1 MFKIP
6 YSTRTSNT
14 NQPTISN
21 PTLST
26 QIFPQNKY
34 NYNISYIIRPS
45 PPIHMSNSTITT
57 AKNPN
62 ATHKDPTSTHAHHPT
77 HTNHTQFHRIPTNL
91 HQIHHNNN
99 KNTNFAIIPIKQP
112 IQSNPNS
119 YKSKKTLPH
128 KQTPH
133 KIHIHI
139 ELLPQMGRKE
149 TNTRVCWA
157 TESSKMG
164 GN

>member
-1 MFKIP
+1 
-6 YSTRTSNT
+6 
-14 NQPTISN
+14 
-21 PTLST
+21 
-26 QIFPQNKY
+26 
-34 NYNISYIIRPS
+34 
-45 PPIHMSNSTITT
+45 MSNSTITT

-119 YKSKKTLPH
+119 YKSKKDSSPETHTAFNTYPHRAFTLDGQERNQH
-128 KQTPH
+128 
-133 KIHIHI
+133 
-139 ELLPQMGRKE
+139 
-149 TNTRVCWA
+149 
-157 TESSKMG
+157 
-164 GN
+164 